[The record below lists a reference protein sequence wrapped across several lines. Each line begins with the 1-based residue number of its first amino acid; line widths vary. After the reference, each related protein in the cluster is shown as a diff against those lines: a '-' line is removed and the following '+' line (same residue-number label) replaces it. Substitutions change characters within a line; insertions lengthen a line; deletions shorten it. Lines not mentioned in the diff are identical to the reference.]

1 MKQYLFLLSLILSA
15 TSLQSHAAPEVL
27 PLKTKAVQTMTLDS
41 IPPYRAED
49 VLKGTGEN
57 WLNILHQ
64 GEVIV
69 AVYEAMPALINIQNP
84 FPYDEFVMVLEGQ
97 VTLTHINGQA
107 QTYKK
112 GDNFLVPKGFLG
124 TWDMP
129 ETYREMIVIDSKAFY
144 ESES

>member
-1 MKQYLFLLSLILSA
+1 M
-15 TSLQSHAAPEVL
+15 
-27 PLKTKAVQTMTLDS
+27 QTMTLDS

-49 VLKGTGEN
+49 VLRGTGEN

-69 AVYEAMPALINIQNP
+69 AIYEAKPALINIQNP

-107 QTYKK
+107 QTYNK

-129 ETYREMIVIDSKAFY
+129 ELYREMIVIETKAF
-144 ESES
+144 SATKD

>member
-1 MKQYLFLLSLILSA
+1 MKKYLILLSVLLSV
-15 TSLQSHAAPEVL
+15 TSLHSYAAPEVL
-27 PLKTKAVQTMTLDS
+27 PLKTKAMQTMTLDS

-57 WLNILHQ
+57 WLNILHR
-64 GEVIV
+64 GEIIV
-69 AVYEAMPALINIQNP
+69 AIYEAKPALINIQNP

-97 VTLTHINGQA
+97 VTLTHINGQV
-107 QTYKK
+107 QTYNK

-129 ETYREMIVIDSKAFY
+129 ELYREMIVIETKAF
-144 ESES
+144 SATKD

>member
-1 MKQYLFLLSLILSA
+1 MTKYLFLLSVMLSA

-27 PLKTKAVQTMTLDS
+27 PLKTKAMQIMLLDS

-97 VTLTHINGQA
+97 VTLTHINGQV
-107 QTYKK
+107 QTYNK

-129 ETYREMIVIDSKAFY
+129 ELYREMIVIETKAFNATKD
-144 ESES
+144 

>member
-1 MKQYLFLLSLILSA
+1 MKKYLVLLSLILSA
-15 TSLQSHAAPEVL
+15 TSLHSHAAPEVL

-112 GDNFLVPKGFLG
+112 GDNFLVPK
-124 TWDMP
+124 
-129 ETYREMIVIDSKAFY
+129 
-144 ESES
+144 

>member
-1 MKQYLFLLSLILSA
+1 MKKYLFLLSVLLSA

-27 PLKTKAVQTMTLDS
+27 PLKTKAMQTMTLDS

-69 AVYEAMPALINIQNP
+69 AIYEAKPALINIQNP

-97 VTLTHINGQA
+97 VMLTHINGQV
-107 QTYKK
+107 QTYNK

-129 ETYREMIVIDSKAFY
+129 ELYREMIVIETKAFNATKD
-144 ESES
+144 

>member
-129 ETYREMIVIDSKAFY
+129 ETLS
-144 ESES
+144 

>member
-1 MKQYLFLLSLILSA
+1 MKKYLFLLSLILSA

-69 AVYEAMPALINIQNP
+69 AIYEAKPALINIQNP

-97 VTLTHINGQA
+97 VMLTHINGQV
-107 QTYKK
+107 QTYNK

-129 ETYREMIVIDSKAFY
+129 ELYREMIVIETKAFNATKD
-144 ESES
+144 